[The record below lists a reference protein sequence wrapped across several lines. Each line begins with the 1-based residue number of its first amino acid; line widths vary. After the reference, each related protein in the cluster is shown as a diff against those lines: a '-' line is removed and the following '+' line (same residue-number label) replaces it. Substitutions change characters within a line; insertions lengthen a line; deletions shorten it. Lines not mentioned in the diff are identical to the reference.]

1 MAVETLRLDVGADGI
16 AVITIDLPNRTMNV
30 VTPEF
35 QREFGEVVEQVFADA
50 GICGAIITSGKPG
63 SFIAGADINVLI
75 ELFDSGVS
83 AKQGADLSRAFSKQ
97 LRRLETGGKP
107 IACAMNGLALG
118 GGFELA
124 LACHSR
130 ILADDGS
137 VGLPEVSIGLL
148 PGAGGTQRLPRLV
161 GIERAQPLLLSG
173 KPLRA
178 AEALKLGIVD
188 ALAPENEVVDK
199 ARAWLLT
206 RPRSTQPWDEKG
218 YTIPGGAGPQAA
230 HAART
235 FTAGTSL
242 TAQNTQ
248 RNYPAPLA
256 ILSCLF
262 EGTQLEID
270 VGLAIESK
278 YFGQLLA
285 GSVARNMVRTLFIHK
300 GAADKLSSR
309 PRHIAKTH
317 VRKLGVL
324 GAGMMGAGIAY
335 VSSKVGMQVV
345 LLDSSLELAE
355 KGRQHSAKLEEKR
368 LARGEVT
375 QPQVGAIL
383 ARIQPTTDYA
393 DLADCDLVIE
403 AVFERRAV
411 KLEVI
416 GKAGEAISGEALFA
430 SNTSTLPI
438 SELAQ
443 GFPRATDFIGLHFFS
458 PVDKM
463 PLVEVIVGRQTS
475 PLALARALDFV
486 GQLKKTPIVVNDSPG
501 FYTSR
506 VFGAY
511 FQEGLLMLSAGVMPA
526 LIENSARAAG
536 MPVGPLAICDEVSL
550 DLQLKVIEQNVAD
563 GQMQSQQLPEVI
575 SVLRKMV
582 IECNRR
588 GRRGGAG
595 FYDYLPD
602 GKKQLWTQLAM
613 LFPLAAEQPTAE
625 SLRQRLLYVQ
635 ALEAVRCFE
644 SHVVTR
650 AEDADLGSILGVG
663 FPSWTGGTLSFIDM
677 VGTAA
682 FVAECERLA
691 GQYGPRFAPPMS
703 LREKAARG
711 EGFFVSMAATG

>member
-1 MAVETLRLDVGADGI
+1 MQTLTFGVGADGI
-16 AVITIDLPNRTMNV
+16 AVITIDLPNRAMNV

-35 QREFGEVVEQVFADA
+35 QREFGEIVEQVIADA
-50 GICGAIITSGKPG
+50 GIRGAIITSGKLG
-63 SFIAGADINVLI
+63 TFIVGADINVLVH
-75 ELFDSGVS
+75 LFDSGVS
-83 AKQGADLSRAFSKQ
+83 AKQGAALSRAFSEQ

-107 IACAMNGLALG
+107 IVCAINGLALG
-118 GGFELA
+118 AGFELA

-137 VGLPEVSIGLL
+137 VGFPEVSIGLL
-148 PGAGGTQRLPRLV
+148 PGAGGTQRLPRLI
-161 GIERAQPLLLSG
+161 GIEMAQPLLLSG
-173 KPLRA
+173 KQLGA

-188 ALAPENEVVDK
+188 ALASANEVVDK

-206 RPRSTQPWDEKG
+206 HPRSTQPWDEKG

-242 TAQNTQ
+242 IAQNTQ

-256 ILSCLF
+256 ILSCVF
-262 EGTQLEID
+262 EGTQVGID

-285 GSVARNMVRTLFIHK
+285 GAVARNMVRTLFIHK
-300 GAADKLSSR
+300 GAADKLASR
-309 PRHIAKTH
+309 PGQIAKSR
-317 VRKLGVL
+317 VRKLGLL
-324 GAGMMGAGIAY
+324 GAGMMGAGIAH
-335 VSSKVGMQVV
+335 VSSKAGVQVV
-345 LLDSSLELAE
+345 LLDGSLELAE
-355 KGRQHSAKLEEKR
+355 RGRQHSAKLEEKR
-368 LARGEVT
+368 LARGDVT
-375 QPQVGAIL
+375 QCQVDAIL
-383 ARIQPTTDYA
+383 ARIKPTIDYA
-393 DLADCDLVIE
+393 ELADCDLVIE
-403 AVFERRAV
+403 AVFESRAV

-416 GKAGEAISGEALFA
+416 GKAGEAMNGEAFFA

-438 SELAQ
+438 SELAK
-443 GFPRATDFIGLHFFS
+443 GFPRAADFIGLHFFS

-486 GQLKKTPIVVNDSPG
+486 GQLKKTPIVVNDSRG

-511 FQEGLLMLSAGVMPA
+511 FQEGLLMLSAGVNPA
-526 LIENSARAAG
+526 LIENAARAAG

-550 DLQLKVIEQNVAD
+550 DLQLKIIEQNVAD
-563 GQMQSQQLPEVI
+563 GQMQSTQLPEVI

-582 IECNRR
+582 IECKRN

-602 GKKQLWTQLAM
+602 GKKQLWTQLATH
-613 LFPLAAEQPTAE
+613 FPVAAEQPTAE
-625 SLRQRLLYVQ
+625 GVRQRLLYIQ

-682 FVAECERLA
+682 FVAECEGLA
-691 GQYGPRFAPPMS
+691 GQYGSRFAPPGS
-703 LREKAARG
+703 LREKAMRG
-711 EGFFVSMAATG
+711 ESFFVSMAAAG